1 MGVPFGDRA
10 TKGICIYFSFL
21 PFQSPIYH
29 IPLSKTFCTLFKNIV
44 FNFIYIY
51 IYIVNE
57 VAKIANRLICRAG

>member
-51 IYIVNE
+51 IYI
-57 VAKIANRLICRAG
+57 L